1 MMKKIYLLAL
11 LGSMFLLG
19 ACTNEEMVTSE
30 EFGQGE
36 GLVSFKAGFQSSDGR
51 TTMEE
56 CGKVKWQVG
65 DAVVLFNET
74 ASARYVAI
82 ADGSST
88 MFVLKEGEKALDP
101 KGTYTAFYPADQY
114 DVAKHTFSVKQTQ
127 KAVAGSFD
135 PQAALCMATVT
146 NREDATFSNMC
157 SLLKVNVPQVAIDG
171 GATAMNLSTPSF
183 SVVSGGTLASDG
195 TLTWNQTMKNFRLE
209 GTFEYGKDY
218 YLVIPP
224 QTIEEGFT
232 LAMNDGNNAT
242 VKNCARTKASG
253 VTFEASKSY
262 PMGTIFEVVVDNSW
276 YEDVVEAAP
285 ESVEFEVSTEEQFV
299 SFVQMMNGATARN
312 AGVSFEG
319 KTIKLDCDLDF
330 TFYNAAISPIRN
342 FKGSFDGQGHVIQ
355 NLKIVSDEQ
364 FVGLF
369 AVLEQGQTF
378 QNLTLQGG
386 KIVSTYSG
394 TGNGYVGSVLGYTY
408 GGTVINCHNLG
419 CEVLGQGPNHV
430 SGVLGGT
437 YVYSEPNYDYG
448 ASVIACSNSAN
459 VTSDIDKAV
468 YVGGITTRW
477 GGAIRMVACYNTGT
491 IEVRNC
497 TQPYACA
504 GGLSGDFGGTNY
516 MYGCFNSGSVKGV
529 KYIGS
534 LAGASSYS
542 AYIYNS
548 YYADGEGL
556 SDIGNEIGR
565 ANKYNVSRCSY
576 ADAVGILNLGI
587 DYYNDRE
594 NIACKYYFVAG
605 SKPVLREVDW
615 NEEEGLG
622 TPGLYEGEIF

>member
-11 LGSMFLLG
+11 LGSMFFLG
-19 ACTNEEMVTSE
+19 SCTNEEIVTPE
-30 EFGQGE
+30 LPNQGE
-36 GLVSFKAGFQSSDGR
+36 GLCSFEAGFQSSNGR
-51 TTMEE
+51 TVMED
-56 CGKVKWQVG
+56 GKVKWQAG
-65 DAVVLFNET
+65 DEIVLFDAT
-74 ASARYVAI
+74 SSARFI
-82 ADGSST
+82 ALAGGTST
-88 MFVLKEGEKALDP
+88 MFVLKDGEKALN
-101 KGTYTAFYPADQY
+101 KNGTYTAFYPADSY
-114 DVAKHTFSVKQTQ
+114 DVANRTITVKQVQ

-146 NREDATFSNMC
+146 DREYATFSNMC
-157 SLLKVNVPQVAIDG
+157 SLLKINVPQVAIDG
-171 GATAMNLSTPSF
+171 GAKAMNFSTPSY
-183 SVVSGGTLASDG
+183 SVVGGGTLAMDG
-195 TLTWNQTMKNFRLE
+195 TLNWNQTIKNFRLE

-242 VKNCARTKASG
+242 VKNCARTKASA

-262 PMGTIFEVVVDNSW
+262 TMGTIFEVMVDNSW

-285 ESVEFEVSTEEQFV
+285 ESVEFEVSTPEQFV
-299 SFVQMMNGATARN
+299 SFVQMMNGATTRN

-319 KTIKLDCDLDF
+319 KTIKLDGDLDF
-330 TFYNAAISPIRN
+330 TFYNDAISPIKN
-342 FKGSFDGQGHVIQ
+342 FKGSFDGQGHVIK

-369 AVLEQGQTF
+369 AVLEQGQIF

-386 KIVSTYSG
+386 KIVSTYNG

-408 GGTVINCHNLG
+408 GGTIINCHNLG

-430 SGVLGGT
+430 SGILGGCYMNCSPT
-437 YVYSEPNYDYG
+437 I
-448 ASVIACSNSAN
+448 IACSNSAN
-459 VTSDIDKAV
+459 VTSDIDKPV

-477 GGAIRMVACYNTGT
+477 GGAIRMVASYNVGS
-491 IEVRNC
+491 IEVKNC
-497 TQPYACA
+497 TQPYAYA

-516 MYGCFNSGSVKGV
+516 MYGCFNSGLVKGV
-529 KYIGS
+529 NYIGS

-548 YYADGEGL
+548 CYADGEGL
-556 SDIGNEIGR
+556 QDIGNEIGG

-576 ADAVGILNLGI
+576 ADAVNILNLGI
-587 DYYNDRE
+587 EYYNQKEVISCEYR
-594 NIACKYYFVAG
+594 FVAG
-605 SKPVLREVDW
+605 SKPTLEKVNGED
-615 NEEEGLG
+615 GIG
-622 TPGLYEGEIF
+622 IPGLDEGEIF

>member
-11 LGSMFLLG
+11 LGSMSFLG
-19 ACTNEEMVTSE
+19 ACTNEEVAEPEVLSQE
-30 EFGQGE
+30 E
-36 GLVSFKAGFQSSDGR
+36 GLYSFKAGFQFSNGR

-276 YEDVVEAAP
+276 YEEIVEATP
-285 ESVEFEVSTEEQFV
+285 EAVEFEVSTPEQFV
-299 SFVQMMNGATARN
+299 SFVQMMNGVETRS

-319 KTIKLDCDLDF
+319 KTIKLDSDLDF
-330 TFYNAAISPIRN
+330 TFYNDAISPISN
-342 FKGSFDGQGHVIQ
+342 FKGSFDGQGHVIK

-369 AVLEQGQTF
+369 ASLEKGQTF

-394 TGNGYVGSVLGYTY
+394 NSNGYVGSVLGYTY

-430 SGVLGGT
+430 SGVVGGT
-437 YVYSEPNYDYG
+437 YLNCG
-448 ASVIACSNSAN
+448 ATVMACSNSAS
-459 VTSDIDKAV
+459 VVSDIDKAV

-477 GGAIRMVACYNTGT
+477 GGAINMVACYNVGT
-491 IEVRNC
+491 IEVKYC
-497 TQPYACA
+497 TQTYAYA
-504 GGLSGDFGGTNY
+504 GGLSGDFGGYNY
-516 MYGCFNSGSVKGV
+516 MYGCFNSGSAKGV
-529 KYIGS
+529 KYVGS

-548 YYADGEGL
+548 CYVDEEGL
-556 SDIGNEIGR
+556 QDIGNSIGIT
-565 ANKYNVSRCSY
+565 NKYNVSRCAYSK
-576 ADAVGILNLGI
+576 AVEILNVGIE
-587 DYYNDRE
+587 YYNQKAAIPCEYR
-594 NIACKYYFVAG
+594 FVAG
-605 SKPVLREVDW
+605 SKPTLAKVNLDDD
-615 NEEEGLG
+615 GTG
-622 TPGLYEGEIF
+622 TPGLGEGEIF

>member
-11 LGSMFLLG
+11 LGSMSFLG
-19 ACTNEEMVTSE
+19 ACTNEEVAEPEVLSQE
-30 EFGQGE
+30 E
-36 GLVSFKAGFQSSDGR
+36 GLYSFKAGFQFSNGR

-276 YEDVVEAAP
+276 YEEIVEATP
-285 ESVEFEVSTEEQFV
+285 EAVEFEVSTPEQFV
-299 SFVQMMNGATARN
+299 SFVQMMNGVETRS

-319 KTIKLDCDLDF
+319 KTIKLDSDLDF
-330 TFYNAAISPIRN
+330 TFYNDAISPISN
-342 FKGSFDGQGHVIQ
+342 FKGSFDGQGHVIK

-369 AVLEQGQTF
+369 ASLEKGQTF

-394 TGNGYVGSVLGYTY
+394 NSNGYVGSVLGYTY

-430 SGVLGGT
+430 SGVVGGT
-437 YVYSEPNYDYG
+437 YLNCG
-448 ASVIACSNSAN
+448 ATVMACSNSAS
-459 VTSDIDKAV
+459 VVSDIDKAV

-477 GGAIRMVACYNTGT
+477 GGAINMVACYNVGT
-491 IEVRNC
+491 IEVKNC
-497 TQPYACA
+497 TQTYAYA
-504 GGLSGDFGGTNY
+504 GGLSGDFGGYNY
-516 MYGCFNSGSVKGV
+516 MYGCFNSGSAKGV
-529 KYIGS
+529 KYVGS

-548 YYADGEGL
+548 CYVDEEGL
-556 SDIGNEIGR
+556 QDIGNSIGIT
-565 ANKYNVSRCSY
+565 NKYNVSRCAYSK
-576 ADAVGILNLGI
+576 AVEILNVGIE
-587 DYYNDRE
+587 YYNQKAAIPCEYR
-594 NIACKYYFVAG
+594 FVAG
-605 SKPVLREVDW
+605 SKPTLAKVNLDDD
-615 NEEEGLG
+615 GTG
-622 TPGLYEGEIF
+622 TPGLGEGEIF